1 MYLRRLLVLFLLAL
15 VPAGARAASQP
26 VDTVPRIALFSAFEP
41 EWKALLAIVEQ
52 PVSHREKGV
61 DFVTGRVEG
70 HDVVLVL
77 SGVSMVNAAMTS
89 QMAIDRFNLRAIL
102 FSGIAGG
109 VDPSLNIGD
118 VVVSQQWGQY
128 LETVLARETPQGFQ
142 LPSWSKQEFPSYGM
156 IFTRGVKIPRDG
168 VDKPA
173 RQFWIPV
180 DAKLFE
186 IARTA
191 TSGVELKRCIE
202 AACLVHAP
210 KVVVGGNGVS
220 GSAFVDNAAF
230 RMWTFEN
237 FKAQVLDM
245 ESAAVAHVAVTNS
258 VPFLAFRSLSD
269 LAGGGAGE
277 NEMQTFEKLASENS
291 VAVLRAFLKAMPK

>member
-1 MYLRRLLVLFLLAL
+1 
-15 VPAGARAASQP
+15 
-26 VDTVPRIALFSAFEP
+26 
-41 EWKALLAIVEQ
+41 
-52 PVSHREKGV
+52 
-61 DFVTGRVEG
+61 
-70 HDVVLVL
+70 
-77 SGVSMVNAAMTS
+77 
-89 QMAIDRFNLRAIL
+89 
-102 FSGIAGG
+102 
-109 VDPSLNIGD
+109 
-118 VVVSQQWGQY
+118 
-128 LETVLARETPQGFQ
+128 
-142 LPSWSKQEFPSYGM
+142 M

-230 RMWTFEN
+230 RMWTFET

-269 LAGGGAGE
+269 SPAAAPARTRCRRSRSWRRRIPSRCCGRFSRRCR
-277 NEMQTFEKLASENS
+277 N
-291 VAVLRAFLKAMPK
+291 R